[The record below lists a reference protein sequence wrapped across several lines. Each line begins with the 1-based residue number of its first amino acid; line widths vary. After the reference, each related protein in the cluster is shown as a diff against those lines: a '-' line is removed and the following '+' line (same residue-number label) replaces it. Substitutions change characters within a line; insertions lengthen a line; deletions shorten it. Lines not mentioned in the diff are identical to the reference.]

1 MVSGT
6 LVGAQQGPLFTQ
18 QIGVCLMRSSL
29 VSTEEISDNVGQGFL
44 SQNVCTTVCV
54 CPYMF
59 LGRASIISIIFS
71 NGSLKFIHLK
81 DFLPST
87 NQAWGSVLGVA
98 VHTGSRWT
106 RLGCDW
112 GLGWEMVESAF

>member
-54 CPYMF
+54 CM
-59 LGRASIISIIFS
+59 SIY
-71 NGSLKFIHLK
+71 
-81 DFLPST
+81 
-87 NQAWGSVLGVA
+87 VLGEG
-98 VHTGSRWT
+98 VHHFHHILKWLSEIYSFE
-106 RLGCDW
+106 RLFAQHEP
-112 GLGWEMVESAF
+112 GLGLSAGGGSPHRVQMDSAWV